1 MITAKD
7 VIDLITL
14 AESQGIEVFL
24 DGGWGV
30 DALLGEQTREHQ
42 DIDLFVR
49 KEQAALYI
57 LLLQN
62 NGFSECKEAFST
74 AQHIVF
80 RDKEGRTV
88 DLHLFEYAPD
98 GRILY
103 EGEFYPADTF
113 SGKGRIAGKE
123 VVCVPPAAQV
133 AFHVGYVFDDNDIKD
148 VLSLCRRFHIPIPPE
163 YQPYVDGTPISE

>member
-7 VIDLITL
+7 AIDLITL

-88 DLHLFEYAPD
+88 DLHLF
-98 GRILY
+98 
-103 EGEFYPADTF
+103 
-113 SGKGRIAGKE
+113 
-123 VVCVPPAAQV
+123 
-133 AFHVGYVFDDNDIKD
+133 
-148 VLSLCRRFHIPIPPE
+148 
-163 YQPYVDGTPISE
+163 

>member
-7 VIDLITL
+7 AIDLITL

-49 KEQAALYI
+49 KEQAVLYI

-62 NGFSECKEAFST
+62 N
-74 AQHIVF
+74 
-80 RDKEGRTV
+80 
-88 DLHLFEYAPD
+88 
-98 GRILY
+98 RI
-103 EGEFYPADTF
+103 
-113 SGKGRIAGKE
+113 KRRIKR
-123 VVCVPPAAQV
+123 
-133 AFHVGYVFDDNDIKD
+133 I
-148 VLSLCRRFHIPIPPE
+148 
-163 YQPYVDGTPISE
+163 

>member
-1 MITAKD
+1 MAEEYRKSQSLRLLPSHYL
-7 VIDLITL
+7 VLREKLI
-14 AESQGIEVFL
+14 SSSFL
-24 DGGWGV
+24 IYSYFNIG
-30 DALLGEQTREHQ
+30 
-42 DIDLFVR
+42 FFF
-49 KEQAALYI
+49 
-57 LLLQN
+57 QN

-163 YQPYVDGTPISE
+163 YQPYVDGTSISE

>member
-49 KEQAALYI
+49 KKQAALYI
-57 LLLQN
+57 LLLQI
-62 NGFSECKEAFST
+62 F
-74 AQHIVF
+74 
-80 RDKEGRTV
+80 
-88 DLHLFEYAPD
+88 L
-98 GRILY
+98 
-103 EGEFYPADTF
+103 TF
-113 SGKGRIAGKE
+113 FKI
-123 VVCVPPAAQV
+123 
-133 AFHVGYVFDDNDIKD
+133 Y
-148 VLSLCRRFHIPIPPE
+148 
-163 YQPYVDGTPISE
+163 T